1 MNKKNLDLGELY
13 SEWKAGEAKMKNKL
27 ELQKQYIEVKK
38 KYDEL
43 YDEFH
48 EKFYDLTYSERV
60 YLHNQIKDTFT
71 LLKSLNKQIYYEG

>member
-1 MNKKNLDLGELY
+1 
-13 SEWKAGEAKMKNKL
+13 MKDKL

-43 YDEFH
+43 SEKYWYMYSYHREDLYNSLLDE
-48 EKFYDLTYSERV
+48 
-60 YLHNQIKDTFT
+60 QIKEQFI